1 MAHQARRLTNPI
13 QPTVEELLLGLRI
26 YRNNCAGCHGD
37 GHEPSDWGKQF
48 SPRVPQFTEHHP
60 TKPDWQL
67 FWILKNGVRDGGMG
81 GWVGQLPDE
90 RLWRAITFLAHL
102 DSLPAAVDSAWRAA
116 PER

>member
-1 MAHQARRLTNPI
+1 MPPFA
-13 QPTVEELLLGLRI
+13 
-26 YRNNCAGCHGD
+26 
-37 GHEPSDWGKQF
+37 
-48 SPRVPQFTEHHP
+48 EHHP

-67 FWILKNGVRDGGMG
+67 FWVILKNGVRYSGMG
-81 GWVGQLPDE
+81 GWDGQLPDE